1 MSDLAGL
8 QQRIVTHGAE
18 TPLQWLGFTFPGWPT
33 GTRLLVI
40 LTGMKAHML
49 WYPGQKPQKKP

>member
-1 MSDLAGL
+1 MGEIPF
-8 QQRIVTHGAE
+8 QQF
-18 TPLQWLGFTFPGWPT
+18 GFTFIGLADGHPFA
-33 GTRLLVI
+33 VI